1 MSQPKLMPLT
11 EWAAARYTTPPSLYV
26 LRKLCRNGLFDPPA
40 EKAGR
45 DWYVRE
51 DARLITA
58 DARDFA
64 PASND
69 AQAQQEQRPARRLT
83 LVEKLKLGGAI

>member
-1 MSQPKLMPLT
+1 MAPPKLMPLT
-11 EWAAARYTTPPSLYV
+11 EWAQARYTTPPSLYV

-58 DARDFA
+58 DARERE
-64 PASND
+64 PAAND
-69 AQAQQEQRPARRLT
+69 AQHEATPRRLT
-83 LVEKLKLGGAI
+83 LVEQLKRAGI

>member
-1 MSQPKLMPLT
+1 MSTPKLMPLT
-11 EWAAARYTTPPSLYV
+11 EWAQARYTTPPSLYV

-58 DARDFA
+58 DAREQVPAANDGQQDAA
-64 PASND
+64 P
-69 AQAQQEQRPARRLT
+69 RRLT
-83 LVEKLKLGGAI
+83 LVEQLKRAGI

>member
-11 EWAAARYTTPPSLYV
+11 EWAATRYTTPPSLYV

-45 DWYVRE
+45 EWYVRE

-58 DARDFA
+58 DDRDDGQA
-64 PASND
+64 AND
-69 AQAQQEQRPARRLT
+69 GQQDSEPRRLT
-83 LVEKLKLGGAI
+83 LVEKLRQGGAL